1 MSQTCKIQLQ
11 HTCRRCYVAT
21 SFLLILTL
29 STMHSPQD
37 FSGFREYTALY
48 TYIYHSLLIQSTYCM
63 LVPTTILCSKC
74 NLPVRQDAKRGSST
88 RESWTN
94 PLCEHVSFP
103 AGNFDS
109 TQAFLIFFTSTTRR
123 GNNFCKGF

>member
-48 TYIYHSLLIQSTYCM
+48 TYISLPINPKYILYACTYNDFVQQM
-63 LVPTTILCSKC
+63 
-74 NLPVRQDAKRGSST
+74 
-88 RESWTN
+88 
-94 PLCEHVSFP
+94 
-103 AGNFDS
+103 
-109 TQAFLIFFTSTTRR
+109 
-123 GNNFCKGF
+123 